1 APTWPAYY
9 DDEID
14 LREYFD
20 VLRRRWLMVLGIPVV
35 AVLVAALLSFF
46 VLPPAYEATAGVVI
60 LKART
65 DVEFAPNIRTE
76 LGQDVDIKSRR
87 EALQTLATSRAVA
100 AQVIED
106 LGDQLPDEERR
117 VDLLLDVVSSKLTG
131 DLLTIQVKNEDP
143 QLAATLAN
151 TWAETY
157 VTYVNPLFSDVG
169 QTPATLAP
177 QVEGAGTNYQAA
189 EQALVQFLADNQIQ
203 RLQRE
208 VGDLQRRIDKQY
220 ADLRE
225 LDDLI
230 DDTRVLQSQFEQG
243 VASTMPTSL
252 GNSLAA
258 VFLRARAFT
267 AQSGAQLETQLQLD
281 PAAWAT
287 DPQDAAAWQEEAD
300 ALLAI
305 LKVRRQELAQ
315 TVESEDWEQQLLSLQ
330 SELERE
336 RARQKELTDTRDLTW
351 DTYSSLRRKYAEVK
365 VATEAPDLQVSI
377 AMHADA
383 PEKPVSPRKALNV
396 ALAGALGLMVGVF
409 GAFFLEFL
417 EGEEPGSGGAGEQG
431 SQGAGVPGEV

>member
-1 APTWPAYY
+1 MTETQVPQPAPAPAWPAYY

-20 VLRRRWLMVLGIPVV
+20 VLRRRWLMVIGIPVV
-35 AVLVAALLSFF
+35 AVVVAALLSFF
-46 VLPPAYEATAGVVI
+46 VLPPVYEATAGVVI

-65 DVEFAPNIRTE
+65 DVQFTSKIRTE
-76 LGQDVDIKSRR
+76 LSEDVKSRR

-100 AQVIED
+100 AQVIER
-106 LGDQLPDEERR
+106 LGDKLPEGQRR
-117 VDLLLDVVSSKLTG
+117 VDVLLGSVSSKLNG

-151 TWAETY
+151 TWAATY
-157 VTYVNPLFSDVG
+157 VMYVNPLFSDVA
-169 QTPATLAP
+169 QTPETLAS
-177 QVEGAGTNYQAA
+177 QVKDAGTNYQAA

-208 VGDLQRRIDKQY
+208 VDDLQKRIDKQY
-220 ADLRE
+220 ADLRT
-225 LDDLI
+225 LDNLI
-230 DDTRVLQSQFEQG
+230 DDVESLQAQLAQG

-267 AQSGAQLETQLQLD
+267 TSSGAQLNTQLQLD
-281 PAAWAT
+281 PAAWT
-287 DPQDAAAWQEEAD
+287 TSPQDAAKWQHELD
-300 ALLAI
+300 ALLST
-305 LKVRRQELAQ
+305 LTSRRQALNQ
-315 TVESEDWEQQLLSLQ
+315 TVQSTDWEQQLLTLQ
-330 SELERE
+330 SELEHQQ
-336 RARQKELTDTRDLTW
+336 ARQKELTDSRDVAW
-351 DTYSSLRRKYAEVK
+351 DTYTSLRRKYAEVK

-383 PEKPVSPRKALNV
+383 PEKPIGPRKALNV

-417 EGEEPGSGGAGEQG
+417 EGEEESA
-431 SQGAGVPGEV
+431 SSDSA

>member
-1 APTWPAYY
+1 VPAPTWPAYY

-35 AVLVAALLSFF
+35 AVLVAAALSFF
-46 VLPPAYEATAGVVI
+46 VLPPEYQATAGVVI

-65 DVEFAPNIRTE
+65 DVQFAPNIRTE
-76 LGQDVDIKSRR
+76 LSEDVKSRR
-87 EALQTLATSRAVA
+87 EALQSLATSRAVA

-117 VDLLLDVVSSKLTG
+117 VDLLLGVVSSKLTG

-169 QTPATLAP
+169 QTPATLSP
-177 QVEGAGTNYQAA
+177 QVEDAGTDYQTA

-208 VGDLQRRIDKQY
+208 VGDLQKRIDKQY
-220 ADLRE
+220 ADLRT
-225 LDDLI
+225 LDNLI
-230 DDTRVLQSQFEQG
+230 DDVESLQAQLAQG

-267 AQSGAQLETQLQLD
+267 TSSGAQLNTQLQID
-281 PAAWAT
+281 PAAWT
-287 DPQDAAAWQEEAD
+287 TSSQDAAKWQHELD
-300 ALLAI
+300 ALLST
-305 LKVRRQELAQ
+305 LTSRRQALNQ
-315 TVESEDWEQQLLSLQ
+315 TVQSTDWEQQLLTLQ
-330 SELERE
+330 SDLEHQQ
-336 RARQKELTDTRDLTW
+336 ARQKELTDSRDLAW

-417 EGEEPGSGGAGEQG
+417 EGEEEPASSDSA
-431 SQGAGVPGEV
+431 